1 MTRLPALV
9 TLLLLAACSDPALT
23 AGVTFDA
30 GGLSVQPAISG
41 TVGGIGVVA
50 VAPPIR

>member
-9 TLLLLAACSDPALT
+9 MLCLLAACSDPALT
-23 AGVTFDA
+23 AGVTFDS

-41 TVGGIGVVA
+41 NVGGIGVVA